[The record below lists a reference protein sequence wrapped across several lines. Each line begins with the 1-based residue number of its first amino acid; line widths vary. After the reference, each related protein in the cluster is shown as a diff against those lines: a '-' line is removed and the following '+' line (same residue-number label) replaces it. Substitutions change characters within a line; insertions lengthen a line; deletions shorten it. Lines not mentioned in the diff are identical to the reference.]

1 MKEYFSGNR
10 SVRWIFIPLFLFY
23 LLIILIFSADT
34 LRGDE
39 TRHMDYA
46 VNLTNGF
53 YTSPDDPELING
65 PGYPLVLAA
74 FLLSKASNTVMIL
87 ANAVFMILAVIFFFK
102 SVSLFFKPKQALLL
116 SLLIGLYPPSLKWMV
131 YLHSE
136 SLAIFLA
143 CGFLYFFLQAQYQA
157 KKRKLNIAMAA
168 LFLGLLTLTKVIF
181 GYVIITAILFYL
193 LVYLFKRSKK
203 ALTGIWVLLGAFFVC
218 LPYLIYT
225 HSLTGE
231 ALYWGSGGGEILY
244 WRSSPYPNEYGD
256 WISTDVVFGKRTDDY
271 FDTSTIVENH
281 RPYFESIQSYTH
293 IQRDNLLKEKAIE
306 NIKEHPVKYMQNTLA
321 SGLRLFFN
329 YPYSYTQ
336 QKMTSYVYIVPNG
349 LLLLLLLLSVFVGI
363 RRSSFLPFEIRFIGF
378 VALVFI
384 GGLVMANGMIRHLLP
399 IFPFLLIFIG
409 YVLSRGIR
417 ITLIP
422 R

>member
-10 SVRWIFIPLFLFY
+10 SVWWILLPLFLFY

-39 TRHMDYA
+39 TRHMRYA

-53 YTSPDDPELING
+53 YTSPDDPELVNG

-74 FLLSKASNTVMIL
+74 FLLSKASKTVMIL
-87 ANAVFMILAVIFFFK
+87 ANAVFMILAVVLFYK
-102 SVSLFFKPKQALLL
+102 VVSLFFKPKLALLL
-116 SLLIGLYPPSLKWMV
+116 SVVFGLYPPSLKWMV

-143 CGFLYFFLQAQYQA
+143 CGFLYFFLLVYKQEQ
-157 KKRKLNIAMAA
+157 KRKLNMAMAA
-168 LFLGLLTLTKVIF
+168 IFLGLLTLTKVIF
-181 GYVIITAILFYL
+181 GYVIITALLFYL
-193 LVYLFKRSKK
+193 LVYLFTRSKK
-203 ALTGIWVLLGAFFVC
+203 ALAGIWVLIGAFFVC

-231 ALYWGSGGGEILY
+231 TLYWGSGGGEILY

-256 WISTDVVFGKRTDDY
+256 WISTDVVFGNRDDDY
-271 FDTSTIVENH
+271 FDTSTIAENH

-306 NIKEHPVKYMQNTLA
+306 NIKEFPLKYMQNTLA

-349 LLLLLLLLSVFVGI
+349 LLLLLLLLSVYLGI
-363 RRSSFLPFEIRFIGF
+363 RRPSFLPFEICFTGF
-378 VALVFI
+378 VSLVFI

-399 IFPFLLIFIG
+399 IFPFLLIIIG
-409 YVLSRGIR
+409 FVLSRGIR

-422 R
+422 E